1 MSRAALLHPAARLS
15 LFYGAIF
22 LVAGIQLPFW
32 PAWLAARGLTAR
44 EIGIVLGAAIW
55 AKVFATPAIGAIADR
70 SGARRA
76 VMVVLAA
83 AALAAYAGLWPIG
96 AFSVLVTLNL
106 VALTAQSALMPLG
119 DTLTLAACRN
129 GDHDYGRIRVWGSV
143 TFILASLTSG
153 AVLAAAPGDQVLLL
167 VFGASF
173 LVLLACLAVPNADGP
188 ATPAGRGAWMG
199 TVARDVKFWIFVL
212 TASALQ
218 ASHQL
223 YYGFGTLHWRSLG
236 LSDLTIGF
244 LWAEGVLAEIVLFW
258 QGRFLLARV
267 GPLGLMTLGGAAGIL
282 RWSLAALVTWLPG
295 IVVLQ
300 LLHAF
305 TFGASHLGAMHF
317 LSRSVPLS
325 AAASAQSLYAA
336 ISSGFGAGLVMVIA
350 GTLFGAYGGRAYL
363 FMTLFSAAGLFGTAA
378 LHSGVSARWNRKR
391 YRRVS

>member
-1 MSRAALLHPAARLS
+1 MSRVALLHPAARLS

-55 AKVFATPAIGAIADR
+55 AKVLATPAIGAIADR

-76 VMVVLAA
+76 VMVALAA

-106 VALTAQSALMPLG
+106 MALTAQSALMPLG
-119 DTLTLAACRN
+119 DTLTLAACRA
-129 GDHDYGRIRVWGSV
+129 GGHDYGRIRVWGSV

-153 AVLAAAPGDQVLLL
+153 ALLAAAPGDQVLLL

-188 ATPAGRGAWMG
+188 ATPASRGTGMV
-199 TVARDVKFWIFVL
+199 TVARDVKFWVFVL

-244 LWAEGVLAEIVLFW
+244 LWAEGVLAEIALFW
-258 QGRFLLARV
+258 QGRSLLARV
-267 GPLGLMTLGGAAGIL
+267 GPLGLMMLGGAAGIL

-295 IVVLQ
+295 IAVLQ

-363 FMTLFSAAGLFGTAA
+363 FMTLFSAAGLLGTAA
-378 LHSGVSARWNRKR
+378 LYCGVSARWNRKR